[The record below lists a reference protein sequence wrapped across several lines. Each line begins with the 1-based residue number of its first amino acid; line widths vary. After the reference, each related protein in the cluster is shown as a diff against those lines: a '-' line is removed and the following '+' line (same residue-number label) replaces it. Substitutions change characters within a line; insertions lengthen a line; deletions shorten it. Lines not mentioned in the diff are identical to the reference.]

1 MDKRIQKIVEL
12 VFKLNQN
19 GRNLILNLN
28 QICLNV
34 VDVDLGCK
42 NLMCDKVDGIYTTIY
57 FKEWYSDHYDQA
69 VNYLLE
75 ELTHL
80 FKMTTY

>member
-12 VFKLNQN
+12 VFNLNQN

-28 QICLNV
+28 QICLSV
-34 VDVDLGCK
+34 VDVDSECK
-42 NLMCDKVDGIYTTIY
+42 NLMRDKVDDIYTTIY
-57 FKEWYSDHYDQA
+57 FREWYSEHYDQA
-69 VNYLLE
+69 VNSLLE

-80 FKMTTY
+80 FKMTSY